1 MRSSW
6 TLAFVLTGMASAQ
19 TTATQTPAAQRCFSH
34 DPDLAIAGCTALLQ
48 SGHETQEHITRAFS
62 YRGAAYIRKR
72 EYDRAV
78 QDLDQAIQRDPNYAQ
93 AFESRGTAYSLKGQN
108 DRAIEDFSQS
118 IHLDPKSAVSFY
130 DRGGVY
136 NVQGQH
142 DRAIQDFD
150 EAIRLKPDLAPVF
163 FAATYHERGLAYFGK
178 GEYQRAIQDYDQAIR
193 LYPNL
198 TQAVTDRGAAQRA
211 LGQQARAEADIA
223 KAKEQAAPAPAK
235 QPTQTPVKQ
244 PTPTLVKEPTPTLVK
259 QPTPTLA
266 KEPAPTPVK
275 QQLALNTARKPTPT
289 QVKQQPTPTPPPP
302 SDVVADGVA
311 KPPLPAPVREVTVE
325 DLQKVT
331 EGMSREQLLK
341 LGAPTGRI
349 TMDEDGHLIEIF
361 QYSANGTGLGTVR
374 VTDGA
379 VSGVRMH

>member
-1 MRSSW
+1 MRSTW

-34 DPDLAIAGCTALLQ
+34 DPDVAIAGCTALLQ

-136 NVQGQH
+136 NVQGQN

-150 EAIRLKPDLAPVF
+150 QAIRLKPDLAPVF

-198 TQAVTDRGAAQRA
+198 TQAVTDRSAAQSA
-211 LGQQARAEADIA
+211 LGQQARAEDIA
-223 KAKEQAAPAPAK
+223 KAKEQPAPAQAK
-235 QPTQTPVKQ
+235 QPAPTAVKL
-244 PTPTLVKEPTPTLVK
+244 PAPTLVKEPTPS
-259 QPTPTLA
+259 
-266 KEPAPTPVK
+266 PVK
-275 QQLALNTARKPTPT
+275 QQLALNTVSKSTPT

-311 KPPLPAPVREVTVE
+311 KSPLPAPPAEMTVA

-341 LGAPTGRI
+341 LGSPTGRI

>member
-1 MRSSW
+1 
-6 TLAFVLTGMASAQ
+6 MASAQ

-34 DPDLAIAGCTALLQ
+34 DPDVAIAGCTALLQ

-72 EYDRAV
+72 DYERAI

-93 AFESRGTAYSLKGQN
+93 AFESRGTAYSLKGKN

-136 NVQGQH
+136 NAEGQN

-150 EAIRLKPDLAPVF
+150 QAIRLKPDLAPVF

-223 KAKEQAAPAPAK
+223 KAKERPAPAQAK
-235 QPTQTPVKQ
+235 QQAPTPVKEV
-244 PTPTLVKEPTPTLVK
+244 T
-259 QPTPTLA
+259 
-266 KEPAPTPVK
+266 PTPVK
-275 QQLALNTARKPTPT
+275 QQLALNTVRKPAPT
-289 QVKQQPTPTPPPP
+289 QVKQQPIPTPPPP
-302 SDVVADGVA
+302 SDVVADVVA
-311 KPPLPAPVREVTVE
+311 KSPLPAQPAEMTVA
-325 DLQKVT
+325 DLQRVT

-341 LGAPTGRI
+341 LGSPTGRI

-361 QYSANGTGLGTVR
+361 QYSANGTGLGSVR

-379 VSGVRMH
+379 VSGVRLH